1 MMILLRLC
9 LSSFD
14 SFGFASAMTRGSVG
28 GRDGG
33 TAAADAGTQVG
44 GGGGGGGGAELTP
57 SGGRRNSFLYR
68 STDSIT
74 DISPMSLSRK
84 LSAASGEVSVLV
96 QSVVLPF
103 CTASRDLM

>member
-1 MMILLRLC
+1 MILLRLC

-33 TAAADAGTQVG
+33 TAAADAGTQV
-44 GGGGGGGGAELTP
+44 GGGGGGAELTP

>member
-33 TAAADAGTQVG
+33 TAAADAGTQV
-44 GGGGGGGGAELTP
+44 GGGGGGAELTP

>member
-33 TAAADAGTQVG
+33 TAAADAGTQV
-44 GGGGGGGGAELTP
+44 GGGGGAELTP

>member
-1 MMILLRLC
+1 MMTLLRLC

-33 TAAADAGTQVG
+33 TAGADAGTQV